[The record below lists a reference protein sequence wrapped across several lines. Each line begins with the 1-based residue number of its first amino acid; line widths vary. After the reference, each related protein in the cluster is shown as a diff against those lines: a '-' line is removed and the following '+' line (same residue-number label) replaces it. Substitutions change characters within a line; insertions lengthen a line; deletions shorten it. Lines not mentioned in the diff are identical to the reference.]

1 MNIVLIVVMMGVFYF
16 VLIRPQQQKVK
27 EHRELVASLEVGDD
41 VMTTG
46 GIYGEVT
53 AIDGDV
59 LRLEVADGI
68 ELHMSRDAIAELV
81 EYESPDDDQA
91 GDDDDAAAGKA

>member
-46 GIYGEVT
+46 GIYGVVT

-59 LRLEVADGI
+59 LRLEVADGV

-81 EYESPDDDQA
+81 EYESPDDDT
-91 GDDDDAAAGKA
+91 DDDADGKA

>member
-1 MNIVLIVVMMGVFYF
+1 VQIVLIVVMMGVFYF

-53 AIDGDV
+53 AIDGEV
-59 LRLEVADGI
+59 LLLEVADGI
-68 ELHMSRDAIAELV
+68 ELRLSREAIAELV
-81 EYESPDDDQA
+81 EYESPDDD
-91 GDDDDAAAGKA
+91 AADEG

>member
-1 MNIVLIVVMMGVFYF
+1 MQLVLIAVMAGVFYF

-53 AIDGDV
+53 AIDGEV
-59 LRLEVADGI
+59 LLLQVAEGVELRLARE
-68 ELHMSRDAIAELV
+68 AIAELV
-81 EYESPDDDQA
+81 EYESPDADSEET
-91 GDDDDAAAGKA
+91 

>member
-1 MNIVLIVVMMGVFYF
+1 VQLVLIAVMAGVFYF

-27 EHRELVASLEVGDD
+27 EHRDLVASLEVGDD

-53 AIDGDV
+53 AIDGEV
-59 LRLEVADGI
+59 LLLEVAEGF
-68 ELHMSRDAIAELV
+68 ELRLARDAIAELV
-81 EYESPDDDQA
+81 EYESPDDDA
-91 GDDDDAAAGKA
+91 DEE

>member
-1 MNIVLIVVMMGVFYF
+1 VQFILIAVMAGVFYF

-53 AIDGDV
+53 AIDGEV
-59 LRLEVADGI
+59 LLLEVAEGV
-68 ELHMSRDAIAELV
+68 ELRLSREAIAEFV
-81 EYESPDDDQA
+81 EYESPDDSSDEE
-91 GDDDDAAAGKA
+91 

>member
-1 MNIVLIVVMMGVFYF
+1 MQIVLIVVMMGVFYF

-27 EHRELVASLEVGDD
+27 EHRDLVASLEVGDD

-53 AIDGDV
+53 AIDGEV
-59 LRLEVADGI
+59 LLLEVAEGI
-68 ELHMSRDAIAELV
+68 ELRLSRDAIAELV
-81 EYESPDDDQA
+81 EYESPDDTSDQE
-91 GDDDDAAAGKA
+91 

>member
-1 MNIVLIVVMMGVFYF
+1 MQLVLIAVMAGVFYF

-27 EHRELVASLEVGDD
+27 EHRDLVASLEVGDD

-53 AIDGDV
+53 AIDGEV
-59 LRLEVADGI
+59 LLLQVAEGI
-68 ELHMSRDAIAELV
+68 ELRLARDAIAELV
-81 EYESPDDDQA
+81 EYESPDDDSEET
-91 GDDDDAAAGKA
+91 

>member
-1 MNIVLIVVMMGVFYF
+1 MQLVLIAVMAGVFYF

-27 EHRELVASLEVGDD
+27 EHRDLVASLEVGDD

-53 AIDGDV
+53 AIDGEV
-59 LRLEVADGI
+59 LLLEVAEGF
-68 ELHMSRDAIAELV
+68 ELRLARDAIAELV
-81 EYESPDDDQA
+81 EYESPDDDA
-91 GDDDDAAAGKA
+91 DEE